1 MTNFE
6 RINKMNEQELA
17 EFIESINDC
26 CYCPYTKC
34 NCGCER
40 GEDSKE
46 GCIRN
51 LREWL
56 KSEYVLT
63 IRDIGVGEKFMSE
76 DKTYVKIL
84 ECERR
89 GESVNAVE
97 INSGHLAWFDDNKEI
112 VK

>member
-17 EFIESINDC
+17 EFMESIIDC
-26 CYCPYTKC
+26 CGCPYGSKC
-34 NCGCER
+34 DDEV
-40 GEDSKE
+40 GEKE
-46 GCIRN
+46 DCIGN
-51 LREWL
+51 LKRWL

-63 IRDIGVGEKFMSE
+63 FKYIKVGEKFKSE

-84 ECERR
+84 ECYRN
-89 GESVNAVE
+89 GELINAVE
-97 INSGHLAWFDDNKEI
+97 INSGQLAGFGEDKEI